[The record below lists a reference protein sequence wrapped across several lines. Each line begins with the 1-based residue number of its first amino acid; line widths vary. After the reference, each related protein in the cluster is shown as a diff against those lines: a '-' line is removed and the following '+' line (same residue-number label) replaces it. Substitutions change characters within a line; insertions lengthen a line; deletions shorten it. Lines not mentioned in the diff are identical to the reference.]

1 MDKIEEA
8 KKILKTLGLP
18 PAQQND
24 ISALTLL
31 ALCGI
36 KENDPWKDARIH
48 SVTVTKGIMYFVS
61 ENYHRD
67 YKPNSRETFRRQVL
81 HQFEQAHIIDY
92 NPDDP
97 KLPTNSPNAH
107 YAITEDALA
116 AIRIFNTN
124 QWDLAAKEFVK
135 KHGSLDDAYQK
146 KKIESRIPII
156 LPSGVETYLSPGKH
170 NEVQASIIHE
180 FIPRFAPGS
189 EVLYLGDTAKK
200 SLIIEENKL
209 ADLKIPISEHDKL
222 PDVIIFDSH
231 EKILYLFE
239 AVTSHGPM
247 NPKRVME
254 LEDML
259 KECNVKKIYMTAFPD
274 FAEFRRNIT
283 DIAWDTDVWVA
294 EVPDHIIHYN
304 GRSRL

>member
-1 MDKIEEA
+1 MDKIGET
-8 KKILKTLGLP
+8 KRILKALGLP
-18 PAQQND
+18 SAQQND

-36 KENDPWKDARIH
+36 KENDTWKNASRH

-67 YKPNSRETFRRQVL
+67 YKPNTRETFRRQVL

-97 KLPTNSPNAH
+97 TLPTNSPNAH
-107 YAITEDALA
+107 YALTEDVLA
-116 AIRIFNTN
+116 AIRTFNTN
-124 QWDLAAKEFVK
+124 QWERAAKEFIK
-135 KHGSLDDAYQK
+135 KYGSLEEIYQK
-146 KKIESRIPII
+146 KKMGSRIPVT

-170 NEVQASIIHE
+170 NEVQAAIIHD

-189 EVLYLGDTAKK
+189 DVLYLGDTAKK

-209 ADLKIPISEHDKL
+209 ADLKIPITEHDKL
-222 PDVIIFDSH
+222 PDVIVYDDH
-231 EKILYLFE
+231 EKVLYLFE

-247 NPKRVME
+247 TPKRVLE

-259 KECNVKKIYMTAFPD
+259 KNCNVKKVYVTAFPN
-274 FAEFRRNIT
+274 FAEFRKNIM
-283 DIAWDTDVWVA
+283 DIAWETDVWVL

-304 GRSRL
+304 GRRHL